1 MKIDDKELEKIFL
14 DIKQNKIQ
22 GIEELY
28 SKYKKVVYGIA
39 FTISKNKEAF
49 SIDTFDFENYTSSS
63 NANSSLDQSS
73 MDDKLEKIYLEELE
87 KNVMSK
93 FEENEITVSKC
104 TIDAELDTTKKNAGI
119 HSIVVKIKAPVD
131 EEKIEEIR
139 EEIATEFEIDLE
151 KIEILVK

>member
-1 MKIDDKELEKIFL
+1 
-14 DIKQNKIQ
+14 
-22 GIEELY
+22 
-28 SKYKKVVYGIA
+28 
-39 FTISKNKEAF
+39 
-49 SIDTFDFENYTSSS
+49 
-63 NANSSLDQSS
+63 
-73 MDDKLEKIYLEELE
+73 
-87 KNVMSK
+87 MSK